1 MKEIL
6 RYPLVVLFA
15 LFILGCTAMDLT
27 QTNRQFSEMENR
39 YLQQKPKFTVKT
51 LLNNTYTQKYEE
63 YINDQFFNRDSWIT
77 IKSVAES
84 SIGKIENNGIVYG
97 ADHYMF
103 EKYRSLDEKRFADN
117 IRYVQEFAEKYP
129 GRHISLMVVPS
140 SYMVLS
146 DKLPTGLGNL
156 DQYARMEELF
166 AGTAAPNL
174 TAVDPTALLTAHKA
188 DSIYYRTDHHWTCYG
203 AYLGYLSYLESIG
216 GKTPVEYE
224 GLAKHQVP
232 DFYGTYYSKAKLYNT
247 VPDVIEWFDPAVEE
261 VTIDGKVV
269 DGLYDL
275 QKFEERDKYGAFLRG
290 NNGLTVIKS
299 NAGPGD
305 GSRVLVVKDSYGN
318 SFVPYLLYN
327 FDEVQVVDLRAMAG
341 KMSDLLAENDYD
353 DILLLYSFMNFASDQ
368 NIPKLRY

>member
-6 RYPLVVLFA
+6 RYPLVLLFA

-27 QTNRQFSEMENR
+27 QTNREFSEMENR

-77 IKSVAES
+77 IKSMAES
-84 SIGKIENNGIVYG
+84 AIGKIENNGIVYG

-103 EKYRSLDEKRFADN
+103 EKYRTLDEKRFSDN
-117 IRYVQEFAEKYP
+117 IRYVKEFAEKYP
-129 GRHISLMVVPS
+129 DRHISLMIVPS

-146 DKLPTGLGNL
+146 EKLPTGLGNL

-166 AGTAAPNL
+166 AGAAAPNL
-174 TAVDPTALLTAHKA
+174 TAVDPTALLTAHKE
-188 DSIYYRTDHHWTCYG
+188 DSIYYKTDHHWTCYG
-203 AYLGYLSYLESIG
+203 AYLGYLSYLESVE

-224 GLAKHQVP
+224 SLPKHQVA
-232 DFYGTYYSKAKLYNT
+232 DFYGTYYSKAKLFNT
-247 VPDVIEWFDPAVEE
+247 VPDVIEWFDPAVEQ
-261 VTIDGKVV
+261 VTIDGEEV
-269 DGLYDL
+269 DGLHDL

-299 NAGPGD
+299 SAGPGD
-305 GSRVLVVKDSYGN
+305 GSRILVIKDSYGN

-327 FDEVQVVDLRAMAG
+327 YDEVQVVDLRAMAG